1 MVLILLKGE
10 EMPTL
15 DDIDI
20 KLLKLLKEN
29 ARTPYSRLA
38 KELGISE
45 SAVRKRISKLIKSGV
60 IKKMT
65 IEYDLGNEVKA
76 VILVK
81 SQPPVP
87 VPEISRN
94 IMKIAGV
101 DCVYEVTGEYDIIV
115 IARASGVDMVNKFID
130 EIRSIPGVVSTYTM
144 IVLRTWV

>member
-1 MVLILLKGE
+1 
-10 EMPTL
+10 MPTI
-15 DDIDI
+15 DDVDI

-45 SAVRKRISKLIKSGV
+45 SAVRKRISKLIKMGI

-65 IEYDLGNEVKA
+65 IEYDLGNEIKA
-76 VILVK
+76 IILVK

-101 DCVYEVTGEYDIIV
+101 DYIYEVTGEYDIIV
-115 IARASGVDMVNKFID
+115 VARASGVDMINKFID

-144 IVLRTWV
+144 VVLRTWV

>member
-1 MVLILLKGE
+1 
-10 EMPTL
+10 MPTI
-15 DDIDI
+15 DDVDI

-38 KELGISE
+38 KELNISE
-45 SAVRKRISKLIKSGV
+45 SAVRKRISKLIKMGI

-65 IEYDLGNEVKA
+65 IEYDLGNEIKA
-76 VILVK
+76 IILVK

-101 DCVYEVTGEYDIIV
+101 DYVYEVTGEYDIIV
-115 IARASGVDMVNKFID
+115 VARASGVDMINKFID

-144 IVLRTWV
+144 VVLRTWV